1 MAIYSEIEEI
11 SSSISS
17 FSLDDISV
25 TLRIIF
31 KKERDTLVFSFY
43 LDIALVK
50 KDKTLFIKFIKQF
63 MVILFQLFLCG
74 YSSHSSTFLSNVDV
88 TITSEGI
95 YSALL
100 AIEQSG
106 LFSVPHLL

>member
-1 MAIYSEIEEI
+1 MAIYSEKEEI
-11 SSSISS
+11 SSFISS

-25 TLRIIF
+25 TWRIIF
-31 KKERDTLVFSFY
+31 KTERETRVYSFY

-63 MVILFQLFLCG
+63 MVILFRLFLCG

-95 YSALL
+95 YSALV
-100 AIEQSG
+100 AIGQS
-106 LFSVPHLL
+106 

>member
-1 MAIYSEIEEI
+1 MAIYSEKVEI

-25 TLRIIF
+25 TLRII
-31 KKERDTLVFSFY
+31 KKKRETRVFSFY

-50 KDKTLFIKFIKQF
+50 KDKTLFIKFIPQIYGHF
-63 MVILFQLFLCG
+63 VSIVSSG

-95 YSALL
+95 Y
-100 AIEQSG
+100 
-106 LFSVPHLL
+106 

>member
-1 MAIYSEIEEI
+1 MMAIYSEKEEI
-11 SSSISS
+11 SSFISS

-25 TLRIIF
+25 TLRIIL
-31 KKERDTLVFSFY
+31 KKRETRVFSFN

-95 YSALL
+95 YSALV
-100 AIEQSG
+100 AIGQS
-106 LFSVPHLL
+106 